1 LAFELV
7 SKLTTRDKKKEEKKK
22 EREMTSNLID
32 YTGLL
37 PFHLEPFG
45 SV

>member
-32 YTGLL
+32 YTRLA
-37 PFHLEPFG
+37 FHLEPFG